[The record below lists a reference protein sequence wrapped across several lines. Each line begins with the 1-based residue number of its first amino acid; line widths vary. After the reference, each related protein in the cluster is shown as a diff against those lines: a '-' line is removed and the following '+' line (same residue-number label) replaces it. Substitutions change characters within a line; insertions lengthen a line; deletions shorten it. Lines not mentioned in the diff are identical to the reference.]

1 MKYEC
6 VTKCF
11 YGGRLYEV
19 GDTAEFSA
27 VNPPSH
33 FVPVDAEEK
42 PVEKPV
48 EKHGAEP
55 EPVKPKKGR
64 TAKAKEKDRG

>member
-1 MKYEC
+1 MRYEC

-27 VNPPSH
+27 VSPPSH
-33 FVPVDAEEK
+33 FIPVGTEEK
-42 PVEKPV
+42 PI

-55 EPVKPKKGR
+55 MKKAR
-64 TAKAKEKDRG
+64 MAKAKSKG